1 MDRYSHFNLFLPV
14 VSVFEFRRLLAEV
27 PEAGAADLLDLLP
40 PGKRESGDHVPA
52 GLRAQVR
59 RPVVSA
65 GLRRPRRL
73 AALAVETIHH
83 QVKLVQLLDFAPF
96 CVIENPSKEEQGF
109 PIGVLDRKE

>member
-96 CVIENPSKEEQGF
+96 SIIENPS
-109 PIGVLDRKE
+109 

>member
-1 MDRYSHFNLFLPV
+1 MDRCTHFILFLPV
-14 VSVFEFRRLLAEV
+14 FSVFEFRRLLAEV

-96 CVIENPSKEEQGF
+96 SIIENPS
-109 PIGVLDRKE
+109 